1 MSMIGNFVAL
11 SPDRLRALIDEPDS
25 LEDFLYQEDGDEE
38 PNNRLDLDK
47 AWHAIHFTLN
57 GKAWEGEEPLFLTI
71 LGGEEIGADVGYGP
85 ARYLL
90 PDQVRAVA
98 QALNSVSAENFAAKF
113 DPSALAAAEVYPGIW
128 DEGAEALE
136 YVQSYYE
143 DLRKFYISAS
153 ERNDS
158 VLIYLN

>member
-1 MSMIGNFVAL
+1 MSMIGNLVAL
-11 SPDRLRALIDEPDS
+11 NLQQLQSLIDEPD
-25 LEDFLYQEDGDEE
+25 LVEEFLYPEDGDAQ
-38 PNNRLDLDK
+38 PDNHLDLDK

-57 GKAWEGEEPLFLTI
+57 GKAWDGEEPLALTI
-71 LGGEEIGADVGYGP
+71 LGGEEIGEDIGYGP

-90 PDQVRAVA
+90 PEQVRNVA
-98 QALNSVSAENFAAKF
+98 KALNSIAPDDFAGRF
-113 DPSALAAAEVYPGIW
+113 DPSALTAAEVYPGIW

-136 YVQSYYE
+136 YVQPFYN
-143 DLRKFYISAS
+143 DLRNFYIAAS

>member
-1 MSMIGNFVAL
+1 MIGNLVAL
-11 SPDRLRALIDEPDS
+11 SPERLRSLIDEPDS
-25 LEDFLYQEDGDEE
+25 VEEFLYPEDGDAE
-38 PNNRLDLDK
+38 PDNHLDLDK

-57 GKAWEGEEPLFLTI
+57 GKVWEGEEPLFLTI
-71 LGGEEIGADVGYGP
+71 LGGEEIGEDIGYGP

-90 PDQVRAVA
+90 PDQVRVVA
-98 QALNSVSAENFAAKF
+98 QALSSITPDDFATKF
-113 DPSALAAAEVYPGIW
+113 DPSALAAAEVYPEIW

-136 YVQSYYE
+136 YVQSFYN
-143 DLRKFYISAS
+143 DLRNFYIAAS